1 MPLWNQLY
9 FSLLSSLH
17 IYNSISLERVLWVG
31 SHPRQFIFSK
41 ISTLRMDLYCVV
53 CCTFF
58 IQFPF
63 SLPIHVQNSL
73 QQQEREEVEKGTVVT
88 AGRRYENRK
97 RDLEQNTHSK
107 QERLQAKQRQ
117 GEFNTYC
124 ICQLGKLHVVLYW
137 QFIYLNLLTKC
148 VVHLFNR
155 LRWLTVCMI

>member
-1 MPLWNQLY
+1 MEPAIFLT
-9 FSLLSSLH
+9 LSSLH
-17 IYNSISLERVLWVG
+17 KSRKSVVGEIAPKTVYFFKNIYLEDG
-31 SHPRQFIFSK
+31 
-41 ISTLRMDLYCVV
+41 LYCVV
-53 CCTFF
+53 CCIFF

-97 RDLEQNTHSK
+97 RDLEQNTQSK

-124 ICQLGKLHVVLYW
+124 ICQLSKLHVVLLYW
-137 QFIYLNLLTKC
+137 QFIYLNLLTKFG
-148 VVHLFNR
+148 VHLFNR
-155 LRWLTVCMI
+155 LR